1 MFILKVLRGDTM
13 WRLAWSMVESDITQ
27 FISAYMSIFYWLA
40 FFTMA
45 TGNVLKFHIFSRFFD
60 EFCQFDVFVNKS
72 KTIEGRCFKLC
83 IIIRLWRTHH
93 SHCFVDLPG
102 LCGCHGNG
110 ILILFM
116 CIHYNSLWANGS
128 TLFSDSFWLLMF
140 CLLIKKSI

>member
-1 MFILKVLRGDTM
+1 MVHTYHVYTKSATWGHYVKVSLKYGWIRHNPVY
-13 WRLAWSMVESDITQ
+13 
-27 FISAYMSIFYWLA
+27 ISIYVNFLLTGLFYY
-40 FFTMA
+40 
-45 TGNVLKFHIFSRFFD
+45 GNRKCPKFHIFSRFFD

-110 ILILFM
+110 IFILFM

-128 TLFSDSFWLLMF
+128 TLFSDSFWL
-140 CLLIKKSI
+140 